1 VEIFLVVLYHVG
13 MIADHIARIFSE
25 LDSIEGEISK
35 APPQGKG
42 EKKAQAVN
50 LGRIQAIRDVLYEL
64 KGSAVLGEM
73 VRRAKSENN

>member
-1 VEIFLVVLYHVG
+1 

-25 LDSIEGEISK
+25 LDSIEGEIAK

-42 EKKAQAVN
+42 EKMAQAVN